1 MGGDRDREG
10 FPSWN
15 SVSRRFHCS
24 RAAPGAGA
32 GENSLD
38 LVVLRCHGVF
48 GVFEVWGVAGQP
60 GEQGAQ
66 GAVEV
71 TVEDGPGVTWGGLG
85 TCWGDRERPSHGPG
99 CDRGWE
105 GSENPPETSSASGSQ
120 RVWWRWEQ
128 WRGFVS
134 HLGVTGAPGATSVSG
149 ERPWGDGDPP
159 DLGGFQVEAVTGTLH
174 VTMEKPPGESGALVT
189 PPGVGWGGKGPLGS
203 PCGVLR
209 VTVTPCRRWAEERV
223 LGGLGASR

>member
-1 MGGDRDREG
+1 M
-10 FPSWN
+10 
-15 SVSRRFHCS
+15 
-24 RAAPGAGA
+24 
-32 GENSLD
+32 
-38 LVVLRCHGVF
+38 
-48 GVFEVWGVAGQP
+48 
-60 GEQGAQ
+60 
-66 GAVEV
+66 
-71 TVEDGPGVTWGGLG
+71 
-85 TCWGDRERPSHGPG
+85 
-99 CDRGWE
+99 
-105 GSENPPETSSASGSQ
+105 
-120 RVWWRWEQ
+120 
-128 WRGFVS
+128 S

-189 PPGVGWGGKGPLGS
+189 LPGVGWGGKGPLGS